1 MYDLYNRCLYFSKQ
15 YKENLTYILSP
26 SGGIPEGVT
35 DWHRGS
41 ALQEDEGRWVETIIG
56 CPYREGFLKGVTDW
70 RRGSASLFAKVD
82 GSKPS
87 SVIAGWRSLEARR
100 SHKPKVVGSNP
111 IPALWKGVVAG
122 VDTVRAPVV

>member
-1 MYDLYNRCLYFSKQ
+1 MYNRYLYFSKQ
-15 YKENLTYILSP
+15 YKENRTYILSP
-26 SGGIPEGVT
+26 SGGIPEGGNRLAQRKRVAGRRRSM
-35 DWHRGS
+35 DRNHHR
-41 ALQEDEGRWVETIIG
+41 L
-56 CPYREGFLKGVTDW
+56 PFRERFLKGVTDW

-122 VDTVRAPVV
+122 VDTPVV